1 MNIKYIKQ
9 YNNESDDLIKNILI
23 LVKLKTLRELGFF

>member
-23 LVKLKTLRELGFF
+23 LVKLKTLRELGIF